1 VGTSIAIQIM
11 LEVCQATQVIQEQ
24 VTTCLLCPFVP
35 HIQFYFLLDFS
46 AIFAAQGHLLQLR
59 GVQKSDKGPKKTGGL
74 G

>member
-1 VGTSIAIQIM
+1 M

-24 VTTCLLCPFVP
+24 VTTRLLCPFVP
-35 HIQFYFLLDFS
+35 HIQFYFLSDFL

-59 GVQKSDKGPKKTGGL
+59 GVQKSDEGPKKTGGL